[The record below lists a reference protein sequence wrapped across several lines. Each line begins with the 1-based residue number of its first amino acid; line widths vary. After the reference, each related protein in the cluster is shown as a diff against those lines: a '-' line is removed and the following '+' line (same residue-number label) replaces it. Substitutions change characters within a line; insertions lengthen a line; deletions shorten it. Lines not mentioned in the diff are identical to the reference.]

1 MGCSNLAPIQEVH
14 EEKTVGFRV
23 TAPEVTSEEGK
34 LPAVD
39 YTVPA
44 EYSPSGEPIQP
55 REIPEGATVTP
66 VKILVRKSIVNPA
79 WQEAMSSVQAV
90 NSVANP
96 TPTAP
101 LLGLVISGLGYIL
114 GAIASIRNR
123 QAKQATA
130 QFRDALI
137 TVVRAVEAYQS
148 TSLKRTIARK
158 ATLEGTQSTIH
169 QIVKQET

>member
-1 MGCSNLAPIQEVH
+1 VQ

-23 TAPEVTSEEGK
+23 TAAEVTSAEGK

-44 EYSPSGEPIQP
+44 QYSPQGEPIQP
-55 REIPEGATVTP
+55 REIPEGASVTP
-66 VKILVRKSIVNPA
+66 IKVLVRKSVINPA
-79 WQEAMSSVQAV
+79 WQEAMSTVQAV

-96 TPTAP
+96 TPAAP
-101 LLGLVISGLGYIL
+101 LVGLVISALGYIL
-114 GAIASIRNR
+114 GGIAAIRNR

-130 QFRDALI
+130 QFRSALV
-137 TVVRAVEAYQS
+137 TVVRAVESFQS
-148 TSLKRTIARK
+148 SDLKQTIARK
-158 ATLEGTQSTIH
+158 AQLEGTQSTIH